1 MVRVVVSEKNPI
13 DIVVGD
19 SQMQKLFQGSIAE
32 INQSIDALFLNEHA
46 GRIAFQRGT
55 AVPEPNMVTFIN
67 PPLGVG
73 PVAVIFFLS
82 LYPCR
87 A

>member
-32 INQSIDALFLNEHA
+32 INQSIDCL
-46 GRIAFQRGT
+46 
-55 AVPEPNMVTFIN
+55 
-67 PPLGVG
+67 
-73 PVAVIFFLS
+73 
-82 LYPCR
+82 LYTSD
-87 A
+87 AADE

>member
-46 GRIAFQRGT
+46 GRIAFQRGHCGT
-55 AVPEPNMVTFIN
+55 GTQYGNIHKSSTRRGASSRD
-67 PPLGVG
+67 
-73 PVAVIFFLS
+73 IF
-82 LYPCR
+82 P
-87 A
+87 